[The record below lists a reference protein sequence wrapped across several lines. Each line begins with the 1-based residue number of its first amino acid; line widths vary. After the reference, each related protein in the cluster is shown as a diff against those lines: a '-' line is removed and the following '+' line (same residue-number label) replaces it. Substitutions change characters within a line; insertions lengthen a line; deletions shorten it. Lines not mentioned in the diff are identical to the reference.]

1 MSRVNLSSILLSSL
15 SVGRDQHCP
24 SARSSPLPVTL
35 QGHSLNA
42 KEMNYLLFGRQ
53 GLVFCALCVA
63 ALVGRSG
70 VAAAR
75 LPGLHNSFDSR
86 NRKSVSSSVSNLSH
100 QVSRQAACSAHA
112 SARRCKPT
120 EIRNH
125 QSAQMRRVAY
135 DGAAAVVA
143 ADKAAAA
150 AATAAAAG
158 KPTAANVDST
168 SNLQGAAAAVK
179 EERSSASS
187 AGVAAAAATGATLR
201 STLTSPAGGP
211 SRRPPSPGLLR
222 PRSPKFRSRS
232 NSLSPSNRRSRRYG
246 SSSSSSAC
254 KINVGPNY
262 QVPSLPPFFLTTE
275 HEGPRPIEE
284 LLDPHDPAEAEGPH
298 TPRLVYSAFHLVRIA
313 MARAAEAAAAAGTA
327 AEADRSNA
335 NAAAT
340 GAGRH
345 SECLSFVRSEED
357 LDRYLAHAA
366 ASWGPPSGTSSPCWP
381 PFSPEF
387 ALQLLHAANY
397 NPEKALKLLREPGF
411 SWVGI
416 CEAPLRRYDNKW
428 RPKDRRGHLPGAPY
442 PPAHTLKTY
451 THKWH
456 RHNQLSHNEG
466 GRGAG

>member
-1 MSRVNLSSILLSSL
+1 MASGEHQNLP
-15 SVGRDQHCP
+15 R
-24 SARSSPLPVTL
+24 
-35 QGHSLNA
+35 
-42 KEMNYLLFGRQ
+42 
-53 GLVFCALCVA
+53 
-63 ALVGRSG
+63 
-70 VAAAR
+70 
-75 LPGLHNSFDSR
+75 
-86 NRKSVSSSVSNLSH
+86 
-100 QVSRQAACSAHA
+100 QVSRPAACSAHA
-112 SARRCKPT
+112 SVSRREITDIRIHKP
-120 EIRNH
+120 
-125 QSAQMRRVAY
+125 AQMSKVAY
-135 DGAAAVVA
+135 EAAAPVVA
-143 ADKAAAA
+143 ADRAAA
-150 AATAAAAG
+150 AATTAAAVAAAAAPAG
-158 KPTAANVDST
+158 KPIAANADLAS
-168 SNLQGAAAAVK
+168 SFQGAAAAVK
-179 EERSSASS
+179 EERPLAASS
-187 AGVAAAAATGATLR
+187 GVAAAATGATLR

-222 PRSPKFRSRS
+222 PRSPTLRSRS
-232 NSLSPSNRRSRRYG
+232 NSLSPSNRRSRRYGG

-275 HEGPRPIEE
+275 HEGPRPIED
-284 LLDPHDPAEAEGPH
+284 LLDPEDPGEAEGPH

-327 AEADRSNA
+327 AAAAGTAAADSDRSTA
-335 NAAAT
+335 DSAAAAT
-340 GAGRH
+340 GRH
-345 SECLSFVRSEED
+345 GECLSFVSSEED

-366 ASWGPPSGTSSPCWP
+366 ASWGPPSGAPSPCWP

-411 SWVGI
+411 SLVGI

-456 RHNQLSHNEG
+456 RHNQQSHNEG